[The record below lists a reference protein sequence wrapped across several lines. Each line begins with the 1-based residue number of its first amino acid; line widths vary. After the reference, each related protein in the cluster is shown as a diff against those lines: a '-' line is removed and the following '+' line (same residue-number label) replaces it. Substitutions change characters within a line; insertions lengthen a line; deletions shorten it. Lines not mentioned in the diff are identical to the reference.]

1 MKKVENHP
9 NLAKD
14 NKGIIHNINKDEIH
28 IARHQKLARRKKEEE
43 IDQLKKDVDDIK
55 SLLHQLIEK
64 QNAS

>member
-1 MKKVENHP
+1 MDKVKNHP

-14 NKGIIHNINKDEIH
+14 KSGIIHNINKDEIK
-28 IARHQKLARRKKEEE
+28 IARRQKLARRKKEEE